1 MARIDT
7 LSNFLTDVAD
17 SIREKTGNTEPIA
30 CEDFDTEIESIETGG
45 GDFKITDGSYL
56 FYSGARNSQFDDI
69 MSILGALTTTVNMFQ
84 LNSTLN
90 KSVVLTN
97 QNLDSLTNANS
108 YYQMFAGCQKV
119 PEISL
124 SSTSTV
130 PTSCGSMFSN
140 CYQLEKLTLNIN
152 TTNVT
157 YYGAMF
163 GSCKKLKALDLTN
176 FNFSKVTNA
185 NNMPSFY
192 HCEILEN
199 LILPNSFYEKIN
211 SLNGMPSALF
221 GYCYKLPVND
231 FFEKYTGTRLT
242 SEAFTQCKL
251 LTIKTLPDSITYVG
265 DRAFQYCTG
274 LTQLSENNV
283 RNFYCTASGN
293 PVFVGCSN
301 MIAIWCGSALTT
313 TNNYSFL
320 GMSKLKKLFIDK
332 PRATVEAMTGY
343 AQAFQGNTGQ
353 AAKDKIICND
363 DAGFMTK
370 AQFDAIDWEN
380 YTEE

>member
-1 MARIDT
+1 MART
-7 LSNFLTDVAD
+7 NNLTNFLTDVAD
-17 SIREKTGNTEPIA
+17 SIREKTGKSDPIA

-45 GDFKITDGSYL
+45 GDFIITDGRYL
-56 FYSGARNSQFDDI
+56 FYNGARSSQFDDI
-69 MSILGALTTTVNMFQ
+69 MSILGALTTTVDMFRS
-84 LNSTLN
+84 NSSLN

-97 QNLDSLTNANS
+97 QNLDSLTNRDS
-108 YYQMFAGCQKV
+108 YYQMFSGCQNI

-130 PTSCGSMFSN
+130 PTNCGNMFSGCN
-140 CYQLEKLTLNIN
+140 ELAKLTLNIN

-157 YYGAMF
+157 QYMSMF
-163 GSCKKLKALDLTN
+163 SGCKKLKAIDLTN
-176 FNFSKVTNA
+176 FNFSKITSSI
-185 NNMPSFY
+185 NMPSFY
-192 HCEILEN
+192 HCENLEN

-211 SLNGMPSALF
+211 SLNGMPSNLF

-231 FFEKYTGTRLT
+231 FFEKYTGTRLS
-242 SEAFTQCKL
+242 SEAFTHCKL
-251 LTIKTLPDSITYVG
+251 LTIKTLPDTITYV
-265 DRAFQYCTG
+265 DQRVFQYCTG

-283 RNFYCTASGN
+283 TNFYCTASGN

-353 AAKDKIICND
+353 TAKDKIICND

-370 AQFDAIDWEN
+370 AEFDAIDWEN

>member
-17 SIREKTGNTEPIA
+17 SIRSKTGKSEAIA

-45 GDFKITDGSYL
+45 GDVKITDGSYL

-84 LNSTLN
+84 LNTTLN

-97 QNLDSLTNANS
+97 QNLDSLTNSNS
-108 YYQMFAGCQKV
+108 YYQMFSGCQQV

-140 CYQLEKLTLNIN
+140 CQALEKLTLNIN
-152 TTNVT
+152 TTNIT
-157 YYGAMF
+157 SYSGMF
-163 GSCKKLKALDLTN
+163 SSCKKLKKIDLTN

-192 HCEILEN
+192 RCEILEN

-211 SLNGMPSALF
+211 SLGMPSSLF

-242 SEAFTQCKL
+242 YEAFIQCKL

-283 RNFYCTASGN
+283 TNFYCTASGN

-343 AQAFQGNTGQ
+343 AQAFQGNSGQ

-370 AQFDAIDWEN
+370 AEFDATDWEN